1 MLYMIDLLN
10 TGNIYSLK
18 ELSQKIGVS
27 ERMIRYY
34 ENEIYN
40 NGIII
45 ESFKGPNGGYFMID
59 KIKNYINVNK
69 YDIKLLESVSIFL
82 LENKFKNVDKFNCF
96 LDKAEKMYSICE
108 EKSKY
113 TTSIIL
119 DNNNEIEKLIENS
132 IKKEDKIEIIYNEVD
147 GTQNKRTIHP
157 LYFFEYKK
165 MKYITAYCELRNDI
179 RHFELKRINIIKQ

>member
-34 ENEIYN
+34 KNEIYN

-82 LENKFKNVDKFNCF
+82 LENKFKNVDK
-96 LDKAEKMYSICE
+96 
-108 EKSKY
+108 
-113 TTSIIL
+113 
-119 DNNNEIEKLIENS
+119 
-132 IKKEDKIEIIYNEVD
+132 
-147 GTQNKRTIHP
+147 
-157 LYFFEYKK
+157 
-165 MKYITAYCELRNDI
+165 
-179 RHFELKRINIIKQ
+179 